1 MATIHEQNRLLDA
14 LQKAV
19 KGSVTPTPST
29 EPGVCGVCES
39 EIEIGANAV
48 TLPGPKKSTFIVCG
62 DCFELFRLCPG
73 PRPMV

>member
-1 MATIHEQNRLLDA
+1 MTSYRDRRLLDA
-14 LQKAV
+14 LEKAV
-19 KGSVTPTPST
+19 KSNVTPVASP

-39 EIEIGANAV
+39 EIAAGAAAV
-48 TLPGPKKSTFIVCG
+48 TLPAPKQSTFLVCG